1 VNHEDTKARRRP
13 RREEEGN
20 RFLFVALFVC
30 FVSSWFAPH
39 TRAAEP
45 VTFGGLEI
53 EGKRVAFVCDGSRW
67 TKNKLDELKD
77 ELTHAVRQM
86 TPDQQFAVLFFADD
100 KTTGF
105 NAGKL
110 AAATDQNKDALR
122 DWLKDVE
129 ADGEPT
135 PMPGLTTAFEARP
148 DSVVFITDGVFDNY
162 DEVEAHVAKLNPERK
177 VRVYAVGFFA
187 TETADD
193 SRQFMRFMRAL
204 ADRNNGRS
212 KAVYADELKRTR

>member
-1 VNHEDTKARRRP
+1 MNHKDTKARRQRG
-13 RREEEGN
+13 EEAGN
-20 RFLFVALFVC
+20 CFVFVALLVC
-30 FVSSWFAPH
+30 IAISWLSPH
-39 TRAAEP
+39 ARAAEA

-53 EGKRVAFVCDGSRW
+53 EGKSVAFVCDGSRW
-67 TKNKLDELKD
+67 TKNKLEELADELAH
-77 ELTHAVRQM
+77 TVGQM
-86 TPDQQFAVLFFADD
+86 TADQQFVVIFFADD

-105 NAGKL
+105 NGGKL
-110 AAATDQNKDALR
+110 MPATDQNKDALR
-122 DWLKDVE
+122 DWLDDLE

-135 PMPGLTTAFEARP
+135 PLPGLTVAFEAKP
-148 DSVVFITDGVFDNY
+148 ESVVFITDGVFDDY

-187 TETADD
+187 TAAADD